1 MTIKNFITK
10 GILPLLLI
18 GVITWLGRYIFMV
31 DGSIDWFRFM
41 LGIWCSD
48 WNTIYVHNH
57 SGKMGFIRNDWNGS
71 FMCCDRSC
79 IWFYCYDW
87 NWDTGSL
94 VCDCISS
101 K

>member
-10 GILPLLLI
+10 GILPILLI
-18 GVITWLGRYIFMV
+18 GIITWLGQYIFMV

-41 LGIWCSD
+41 LVYGVPIGIPYMFIIIPARWDLSG
-48 WNTIYVHNH
+48 TIGMVA
-57 SGKMGFIRNDWNGS
+57 
-71 FMCCDRSC
+71 MCCDRSC